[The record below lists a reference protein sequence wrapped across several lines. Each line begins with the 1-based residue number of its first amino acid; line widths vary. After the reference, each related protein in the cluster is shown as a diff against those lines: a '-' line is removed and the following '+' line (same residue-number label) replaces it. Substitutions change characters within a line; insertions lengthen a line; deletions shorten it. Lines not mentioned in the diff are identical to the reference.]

1 MKTRL
6 IAVLLGASLAESFA
20 GPMAWKTFTS
30 TREIRQMCV
39 LDSEIWCATPG
50 GVLVYDP
57 AGGTGR
63 TVTNTEGLVKN
74 DLTAIVASGGDVWIG
89 LQDGSIQVHHSGNWS
104 LIDDFRGHP
113 IESLEI
119 AGDTV
124 FVGLDIGIG
133 LYRISRK
140 EVRETYK
147 RLGAELQIE
156 IPVRDI
162 LVTGTEIWAAT
173 DEGLAHAPLL
183 GMNLLD
189 PAGWRNALAGNSFA
203 GSIRCL
209 YGQRDTVYA
218 GADEVVFRQSGAGWA
233 RLDEGLDDAEVHDLC
248 GDGENLFAVTSRGVF
263 ILQGDAWQAVPG
275 FSESGFHAFLHG
287 RSLFIGTGSAIAVY
301 DLDGKNWTRYVPSG
315 PAGNSFTDVTV
326 GPDGKVWCASSE
338 AYGKGFYCFDG
349 EDWTIY
355 DRTVL
360 PGMVSDG
367 AKSVLVDGSN
377 NKWLGCFG
385 GGLVYLG
392 QDGTVQYFNA
402 ANGYLAGIE
411 KYPDYVVVSDMALD
425 PAGTLWILNYES
437 RTNLPLIALTRD
449 SVWTYYGMEDGIS
462 INSLRRIAVD
472 ADGRKWFGSY
482 DNDAAGVLVL
492 DDNGTPW
499 DKQDDPPIQS
509 IRETDGLK
517 SNQVTAFAMDK
528 DGTMWI
534 GTKKG
539 IHYWFGNSLEWRI
552 YLPSDVINDILV
564 DGENNIWVGHD
575 AGLSFRSSEDYSWTH
590 YQAENSGLVSNKVLS
605 LAMDSERG
613 LLYIG
618 TDAGLSRLETP
629 YSTPL
634 ASPKELR
641 IYPNPFLPERH
652 GELAVDDLS
661 DDVTLAIFSADGFL
675 IRRYENREVHGR
687 RLFWDGRDDRGR
699 PVPSGLYLI
708 VAKAESGEART
719 AKAALVR

>member
-1 MKTRL
+1 
-6 IAVLLGASLAESFA
+6 
-20 GPMAWKTFTS
+20 
-30 TREIRQMCV
+30 
-39 LDSEIWCATPG
+39 
-50 GVLVYDP
+50 
-57 AGGTGR
+57 
-63 TVTNTEGLVKN
+63 
-74 DLTAIVASGGDVWIG
+74 
-89 LQDGSIQVHHSGNWS
+89 
-104 LIDDFRGHP
+104 
-113 IESLEI
+113 
-119 AGDTV
+119 
-124 FVGLDIGIG
+124 
-133 LYRISRK
+133 
-140 EVRETYK
+140 
-147 RLGAELQIE
+147 
-156 IPVRDI
+156 
-162 LVTGTEIWAAT
+162 
-173 DEGLAHAPLL
+173 
-183 GMNLLD
+183 
-189 PAGWRNALAGNSFA
+189 
-203 GSIRCL
+203 
-209 YGQRDTVYA
+209 
-218 GADEVVFRQSGAGWA
+218 
-233 RLDEGLDDAEVHDLC
+233 
-248 GDGENLFAVTSRGVF
+248 
-263 ILQGDAWQAVPG
+263 
-275 FSESGFHAFLHG
+275 
-287 RSLFIGTGSAIAVY
+287 
-301 DLDGKNWTRYVPSG
+301 
-315 PAGNSFTDVTV
+315 
-326 GPDGKVWCASSE
+326 
-338 AYGKGFYCFDG
+338 
-349 EDWTIY
+349 
-355 DRTVL
+355 
-360 PGMVSDG
+360 
-367 AKSVLVDGSN
+367 
-377 NKWLGCFG
+377 
-385 GGLVYLG
+385 LVYLG